1 MKPVVLLG
9 AVLAVLTPA
18 SADQFRDDLGTLTAG
33 LPPDAVAVV
42 TRRAMCNHWAGEE
55 PYDKARAREIARAV
69 KQNKCNSLEGD
80 EAAVRK
86 RYAHH
91 PKVIKALNDA
101 QDF

>member
-9 AVLAVLTPA
+9 VVLTLLTPA
-18 SADQFRDDLGTLTAG
+18 SAGQFEDDLGKLTAG
-33 LPPDAVAVV
+33 LPHDAVAVV
-42 TRRAMCNHWAGEE
+42 TRRVMCNHWTGEE

-69 KQNKCNSLEGD
+69 KQNKCDSLEGD

-86 RYAHH
+86 RYPKD